1 MGAERQ
7 RTKRRAG
14 TQHKER
20 IMDYTEAT
28 KLLDDIRSG
37 MMPDS
42 ETALVNAITVYR
54 ELSARVKT
62 IEAQQAR
69 AKETITEIMHETGQ
83 VKAITPAGTAAFTSD
98 SVRVSYDTKALDA
111 LIASDDGLSRLL
123 TPHRKETAV
132 KGSLTIK

>member
-1 MGAERQ
+1 
-7 RTKRRAG
+7 
-14 TQHKER
+14 
-20 IMDYTEAT
+20 MDYTEAT

-42 ETALVNAITVYR
+42 ETALTNAITVYR
-54 ELSARVKT
+54 ELAARVKT

-69 AKETITEIMHETGQ
+69 AKETIIEIMQETGQ
-83 VKAITPAGTAAFTSD
+83 VKAITPAGTAQFTAD

-111 LIASDDGLSRLL
+111 LCASSAELCGILV
-123 TPHRKETAV
+123 PHRKETAV